1 MNQMSDPLPACVTT
15 LLDRLESVLQLEI
28 LITLR
33 DSSEPLTA
41 QQLNRRIGGSVEQ
54 VERCLASLTRQGFA
68 IAQEDH
74 PGPSFS
80 YRSGG
85 HDEDVE
91 LLAELY
97 VTRKVRVV
105 SQLFR

>member
-1 MNQMSDPLPACVTT
+1 MNLMSDPLPARVIT
-15 LLDRLESVLQLEI
+15 LLDQLESVLQLEI
-28 LITLR
+28 LIALR

-41 QQLNRRIGGSVEQ
+41 QQLTRRIGGSVEQ
-54 VERCLASLTRQGFA
+54 VERCLASLAQQGFA
-68 IAQEDH
+68 IAHEDH
-74 PGPSFS
+74 RVPSFS

-85 HDEDVE
+85 HDEGVA

-97 VTRKVRVV
+97 VSRKVRVV